1 MLQFLVYYVTH
12 EFLEKLIWLSPL
24 LGSIAIGVVGRML
37 LKNQP
42 DVRIQLSKYS
52 FVVGIISIIICLDC
66 SIRFWPFSGLGF
78 GHSGAPLWWGG
89 VVFYC
94 GSGYSYIMPTPV
106 FGHIVFRWSGDP
118 ASRSAG
124 ERRRYPP
131 RKGRQVVLAIPCRR
145 VASGVRP

>member
-78 GHSGAPLWWGG
+78 GHSGAPLWWSVLFLVAAVSIFISVGLFISYEKMNVLIRWG
-89 VVFYC
+89 AVVSF
-94 GSGYSYIMPTPV
+94 S
-106 FGHIVFRWSGDP
+106 IVAP
-118 ASRSAG
+118 AILTLCLLRFSD
-124 ERRRYPP
+124 
-131 RKGRQVVLAIPCRR
+131 L
-145 VASGVRP
+145 